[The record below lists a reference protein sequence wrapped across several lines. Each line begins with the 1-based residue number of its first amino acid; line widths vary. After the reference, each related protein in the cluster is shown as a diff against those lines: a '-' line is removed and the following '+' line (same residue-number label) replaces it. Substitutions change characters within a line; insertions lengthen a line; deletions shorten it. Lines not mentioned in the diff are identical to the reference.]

1 VDNENPVFRSLELIE
16 NRISEKLTVEYI
28 ASGVYFSKYHYQRL
42 FREIVGN
49 SVMEYVTKRKLTL
62 AGRALLETDAAI
74 LDIAL
79 EYGYDS
85 REGFTRSFKAYMG
98 VTPTEYRKYG
108 LASISQKT
116 VKERSVMIYSKTTD
130 EILRELNGF
139 IAKAKETAVCARKND
154 VPEYTTFW
162 CTIADA
168 TDACADKVKGVLDR
182 ITAISERPDEIGG
195 RFAIIKVIEEIAFHS
210 NLLAF
215 NAGLMVSREQSEQWP
230 LCEKYLELAR
240 TCVLKANK
248 VAQFFNELSALIFD
262 DMRKAASQKIQ
273 EVVKKGKA
281 AEERIVG
288 YSYIKQ
294 EVAALVNEL
303 SAIPCEE
310 ITVSRLEDCL
320 FKLDIFSFAADMDVS
335 RRPDH
340 KAIFEGLTEFKE
352 CVSEA
357 IDFFQTLIKPEK
369 SPILECAV
377 RTHFTDIAFQ
387 ENVLLFYTRGEVSYE
402 KLGKF
407 LSDEQ
412 KAAFG
417 VICNHINNCIQFTLN
432 ANEETAYKTIAA
444 MLYDIHSHM
453 LMEADKLKENGGAIR
468 FIAGEFKGL
477 ADNVM
482 RGECAD
488 EKQ

>member
-1 VDNENPVFRSLELIE
+1 MDNKNPVFRSLELIE

-49 SVMEYVTKRKLTL
+49 SVMEYVTKRKMTL
-62 AGRALLETDAAI
+62 AGRALLETEATI
-74 LDIAL
+74 IDIAL

-85 REGFTRSFKAYMG
+85 REGFTRSFKSYMG
-98 VTPTEYRKYG
+98 VTPTDYRKYG

-139 IAKAKETAVCARKND
+139 IAKAKETAECARKND
-154 VPEYTTFW
+154 VPEYTPFW
-162 CTIADA
+162 NTIADA
-168 TDACADKVKGVLDR
+168 TDAYADKVKGVLDR
-182 ITAISERPDEIGG
+182 ITSISERPDEISS
-195 RFAIIKVIEEIAFHS
+195 RFAIIKVIEDIAFHS

-215 NAGLMVSREQSEQWP
+215 NAGLMVSREQSEQWL

-248 VAQFFNELSALIFD
+248 VSRFFSELSSLIFE
-262 DMRKAASQKIQ
+262 DMRKAAAQKIQ
-273 EVVKKGKA
+273 AVIQKGKA
-281 AEERIVG
+281 AEENIVG
-288 YSYIKQ
+288 YSYIKH
-294 EVAALVNEL
+294 EVASLVNEL
-303 SAIPCEE
+303 SSIPCEE

-352 CVSEA
+352 SVSET
-357 IDFFQTLIKPEK
+357 IDFFQTLVRPETI
-369 SPILECAV
+369 PVLE
-377 RTHFTDIAFQ
+377 RTGRTRFTDIAFQ
-387 ENVLLFYTRGEVSYE
+387 GNILLFYTRGEVSDE
-402 KLGKF
+402 KLGQL

-412 KAAFG
+412 KSAFG
-417 VICNHINNCIQFTLN
+417 VICNIINNCIQLALN
-432 ANEETAYKTIAA
+432 ANEETANKAIAD
-444 MLYDIHSHM
+444 MLYDIHSDM
-453 LMEADKLKENGGAIR
+453 VIEADKLKERGGAVR

-482 RGECAD
+482 GVCSN
-488 EKQ
+488 EKK